1 MYEYKFLWK
10 TMYHFLDFE
19 KPISILEGKIEELRN
34 LSSSDGI
41 NIGFEVNKLEEQLE
55 KELKKTYSK
64 LSPWE
69 KVKVARHP
77 LRPHPSDIIKKI
89 FSNWQPLAGDRNYAE
104 DNAILGGLAK
114 FEDSPCVII
123 GIEKGKTVDSRIFHN
138 FGMVRPEGYRK
149 AQRLINFANKFS
161 LPVFTFIDTAG
172 AYPGKGAEER
182 GQAEAIAKCIKT
194 SLNSTVPIIS
204 VITGEGGSGGAVAL
218 ATGNKVIMLEH
229 SIYSVISPEGC
240 ASILWR
246 SADNNEQAANALK
259 LTAQDLIKLNV
270 IDEII
275 PEPIGAA
282 HRDHN
287 SIMLSIQNSLRSNLE
302 ELYKLKSD
310 ELISARKKR
319 FINF

>member
-1 MYEYKFLWK
+1 
-10 TMYHFLDFE
+10 MYHFLDFE

-104 DNAILGGLAK
+104 DNAILAGIAK
-114 FEDSPCVII
+114 FEGSPCVII
-123 GIEKGKTVDSRIFHN
+123 GIEKGKTVDDRIFHN

-246 SADNNEQAANALK
+246 SADNNEKAANALK
-259 LTAQDLIKLNV
+259 LTAQDLLKLNV

-282 HRDHN
+282 HRDHD
-287 SIMLSIQNSLRSNLE
+287 SIMMSIQNSLRLNLE
-302 ELYKLKSD
+302 ELYKLKSE
-310 ELISARKKR
+310 ELILARKKR

>member
-1 MYEYKFLWK
+1 
-10 TMYHFLDFE
+10 MYHFLDFE

-34 LSSSDGI
+34 LSSSNGV

-55 KELKKTYSK
+55 KELIKTYSK

-104 DNAILGGLAK
+104 DNAVLGGIAK

-123 GIEKGKTVDSRIFHN
+123 GIEKGKTVDTRIFHN

-149 AQRLINFANKFS
+149 AQRLIDFANKFS

-194 SLNSTVPIIS
+194 SLNSSVPIIS

-259 LTAQDLIKLNV
+259 LTAQDLLKLNV

-282 HRDHN
+282 HRDHDT
-287 SIMLSIQNSLRSNLE
+287 IMFSIQNSLRSNLE
-302 ELYKLKSD
+302 ELNKLKSED
-310 ELISARKKR
+310 LISARKSR
-319 FINF
+319 FTNF

>member
-1 MYEYKFLWK
+1 
-10 TMYHFLDFE
+10 MYHFLDFE

-114 FEDSPCVII
+114 FEGRPCVII
-123 GIEKGKTVDSRIFHN
+123 GIEKGKTVDDRIFHN

-218 ATGNKVIMLEH
+218 ATANKVIMLEH

-246 SADNNEQAANALK
+246 SADNNEKAANALK
-259 LTAQDLIKLNV
+259 LTAQDLLKLNV

-282 HRDHN
+282 HRDHD
-287 SIMLSIQNSLRSNLE
+287 SIMMSIQNSLRSNLDQ
-302 ELYKLKSD
+302 LYKLKSE

>member
-1 MYEYKFLWK
+1 MYY
-10 TMYHFLDFE
+10 FLDFE

-114 FEDSPCVII
+114 FEGCPCVII
-123 GIEKGKTVDSRIFHN
+123 GIEKGKTVDDRIFHN

-218 ATGNKVIMLEH
+218 ATGNKVVMLEH

-246 SADNNEQAANALK
+246 SADNYEQAANALK
-259 LTAQDLIKLNV
+259 LTAQDLLKLNV

-282 HRDHN
+282 HRDHD
-287 SIMLSIQNSLRSNLE
+287 SIMMSIQNSLRSNLE
-302 ELYKLKSD
+302 QLYKLKSE

>member
-1 MYEYKFLWK
+1 
-10 TMYHFLDFE
+10 MYHFLDFE

-114 FEDSPCVII
+114 FEGRPCVII
-123 GIEKGKTVDSRIFHN
+123 GIEKGKTVDDRIFHN

-246 SADNNEQAANALK
+246 SADNNEKAANALK
-259 LTAQDLIKLNV
+259 LTAQDLLKLNV

-282 HRDHN
+282 HRDHD
-287 SIMLSIQNSLRSNLE
+287 SIMMSIQNSLRLNLE
-302 ELYKLKSD
+302 ELSKLKSE
-310 ELISARKKR
+310 ELILARKKG

>member
-1 MYEYKFLWK
+1 
-10 TMYHFLDFE
+10 MYHFLDFE

-34 LSSSDGI
+34 LSSNDGI

-114 FEDSPCVII
+114 FEGCPCVII

-218 ATGNKVIMLEH
+218 ATGNKVVMLEH

-246 SADNNEQAANALK
+246 SADNYEQAANALK
-259 LTAQDLIKLNV
+259 LTAQDLLKLNV

-282 HRDHN
+282 HRDHDT
-287 SIMLSIQNSLRSNLE
+287 IMMSIQNSLRSNLE
-302 ELYKLKSD
+302 ELYKLKSE
-310 ELISARKKR
+310 ELISDRKKR

>member
-1 MYEYKFLWK
+1 
-10 TMYHFLDFE
+10 MYHFLDFE

-41 NIGFEVNKLEEQLE
+41 NIGYEVNKLEEQLE

-89 FSNWQPLAGDRNYAE
+89 FKNWQPLAGDRNYAE

-114 FEDSPCVII
+114 FEGCPCVII
-123 GIEKGKTVDSRIFHN
+123 GIEKGKTVDDRIFHN

-246 SADNNEQAANALK
+246 SVDNNEQAANALK
-259 LTAQDLIKLNV
+259 LTAQDLLKLNV

-282 HRDHN
+282 HRDHD
-287 SIMLSIQNSLRSNLE
+287 SIMMSIQNSLRSNLE
-302 ELYKLKSD
+302 ELYKLKSE

>member
-1 MYEYKFLWK
+1 
-10 TMYHFLDFE
+10 MYHFLDFE

-114 FEDSPCVII
+114 FEGRPCVII
-123 GIEKGKTVDSRIFHN
+123 GIEKGKTVDDRIFHN

-246 SADNNEQAANALK
+246 SADNNEKAANALK
-259 LTAQDLIKLNV
+259 LTAQDLLKLNV

-282 HRDHN
+282 HRDHD
-287 SIMLSIQNSLRSNLE
+287 SIMMSIQNSLRLNLE
-302 ELYKLKSD
+302 ELYKLKSE
-310 ELISARKKR
+310 ELILARKKR

>member
-1 MYEYKFLWK
+1 
-10 TMYHFLDFE
+10 MYHFLDFE

-41 NIGFEVNKLEEQLE
+41 NIGYEVNKLEEQLE

-89 FSNWQPLAGDRNYAE
+89 FKNWQPLAGDRNYAE

-114 FEDSPCVII
+114 FEGCPCVII
-123 GIEKGKTVDSRIFHN
+123 GIEKGKTVDDRIFHN

-218 ATGNKVIMLEH
+218 ATGNKVVMLEH

-246 SADNNEQAANALK
+246 SADNYEQAANALK
-259 LTAQDLIKLNV
+259 LTAQDLLKLNV

-282 HRDHN
+282 HRDHDT
-287 SIMLSIQNSLRSNLE
+287 IMMSIQNSLRSNLE
-302 ELYKLKSD
+302 ELYKLKSE
-310 ELISARKKR
+310 ELISDRKKR